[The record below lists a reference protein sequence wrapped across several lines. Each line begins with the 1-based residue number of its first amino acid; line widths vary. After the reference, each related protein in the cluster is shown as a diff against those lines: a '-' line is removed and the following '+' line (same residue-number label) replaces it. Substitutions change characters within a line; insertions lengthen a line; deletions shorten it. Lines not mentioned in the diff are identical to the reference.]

1 MQAFLRLTKP
11 NCFQLDTPKNTMKLL
26 TTVVLLVYAPFII
39 LAGFAAVVMA
49 TTGATVSQILRTWRK
64 T

>member
-1 MQAFLRLTKP
+1 
-11 NCFQLDTPKNTMKLL
+11 MKLL
-26 TTVVLLVYAPFII
+26 TTLVLLVYAPFII